1 MDHYNYLIDLNP
13 VEVNY
18 YPFMISLGKCNES
31 DNILDNFSM
40 KICILSET
48 KGLNVKVFNIITRIN
63 EVN

>member
-1 MDHYNYLIDLNP
+1 MHYYNYLIDLNP

-31 DNILDNFSM
+31 DNIVDNFSM

>member
-1 MDHYNYLIDLNP
+1 MHHYNYLIDLNP

-31 DNILDNFSM
+31 DNIVDNFSM

-48 KGLNVKVFNIITRIN
+48 KGLNVKPFNIITRIN